1 MCILECA
8 PGNAKKRLGVPLEV
22 AMTEE
27 EIIERIKEQED
38 IGMEALADRY
48 KKLLVYIIS
57 GILGA
62 RADDIE
68 ECVNDT
74 YLKIWRNV
82 DKFDFSRASLTTY
95 LKVIARNTAINRLR
109 DVRRHELCRADVELS
124 QCADAVVD
132 ISANVEDAILQKERA
147 EWLNEFIRE
156 LPEKERELMLRK
168 YFYLQPS
175 KQIASAMGMTVNAVD
190 TKLSRLRGRARDFL
204 KLQDT

>member
-1 MCILECA
+1 
-8 PGNAKKRLGVPLEV
+8 
-22 AMTEE
+22 MTEE
-27 EIIERIKEQED
+27 EIIERIKGQED
-38 IGMEALADRY
+38 IGMEALIDKY
-48 KKLLVYIIS
+48 KKLLIYIIS

-109 DVRRHELCRADVELS
+109 DVRRHELRRADMELS
-124 QCADAVVD
+124 ECGDVAADV
-132 ISANVEDAILQKERA
+132 SASVENTILQKECVKQ
-147 EWLNEFIRE
+147 LNKFIRE
-156 LPEKERELMLRK
+156 LPKKEQELMIRK
-168 YFYLQPS
+168 YFYLQSS

-190 TKLSRLRGRARDFL
+190 TKLSRLRGKIRNFL
-204 KLQDT
+204 KLEDT